1 MDFELCVIFREVSM
15 QDKERVWV
23 AEPRAGFV
31 LGKIVD
37 FAVEGPVVQPFDRSL
52 KPITTGY
59 DRMYPAEE
67 DEKKEVDDNCS
78 LMYLNEATLLNNVN
92 LRYAKDKIYTYVAN
106 ILVAINPYFDI
117 KNLYTNS
124 TIKEYRGK
132 SLGTMPPHVFAIA
145 DKAFR
150 DMKVLKQSQS
160 VIVSGESGAGKTE
173 STKHILNYLCTNFG
187 QTTGSLEKKIL
198 NANPILEA
206 FGNAKT
212 TRNNNSSR
220 FGKFIEIHFDGKCQV
235 VGGYISHYLL
245 ERARVVSQNPQERN
259 YHIFYQ
265 LCAGA
270 PEDLRRK
277 LK

>member
-1 MDFELCVIFREVSM
+1 
-15 QDKERVWV
+15 
-23 AEPRAGFV
+23 
-31 LGKIVD
+31 
-37 FAVEGPVVQPFDRSL
+37 
-52 KPITTGY
+52 
-59 DRMYPAEE
+59 
-67 DEKKEVDDNCS
+67 
-78 LMYLNEATLLNNVN
+78 
-92 LRYAKDKIYTYVAN
+92 
-106 ILVAINPYFDI
+106 
-117 KNLYTNS
+117 
-124 TIKEYRGK
+124 
-132 SLGTMPPHVFAIA
+132 
-145 DKAFR
+145 
-150 DMKVLKQSQS
+150 MKVLKQSQS